1 MVKFIWH
8 EGPVPKGMSVT
19 QVAGIL
25 FNDEGKVLVKKDA
38 DGVYGLAGGT
48 PEAGETREETLHRE
62 VYEEVNCKIDNL
74 HYIGYQVVHGDGKR
88 KPYAQLRYIARVTY
102 FGPNRPDLDNGKI
115 YERSFV
121 PAEEANKLL
130 KYGKTGDQIIEAAV
144 RVAKK
149 LGLVKNG
156 K

>member
-1 MVKFIWH
+1 MVEYIWH
-8 EGPVPKGMSVT
+8 EGPVPKNMPVT

-48 PEAGETREETLHRE
+48 PEADETREETLHRE
-62 VYEEVNCKIDNL
+62 VDEEVNCKITDL
-74 HYIGYQVVHGDGKR
+74 HYLGYQEVRGDG
-88 KPYAQLRYIARVTY
+88 KPYAQLRYYARVTK

-121 PAEEANKLL
+121 PTADANKYL
-130 KYGKTGDQIIEAAV
+130 KYGTAGDQIIAAAV
-144 RVAKK
+144 RMYDQV
-149 LGLVKNG
+149 NEII
-156 K
+156 